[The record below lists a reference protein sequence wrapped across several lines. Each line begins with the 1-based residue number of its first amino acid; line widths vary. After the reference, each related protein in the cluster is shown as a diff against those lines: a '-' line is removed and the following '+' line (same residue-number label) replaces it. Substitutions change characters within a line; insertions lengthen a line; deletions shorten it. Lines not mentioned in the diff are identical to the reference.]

1 MAATT
6 HPFPPSAHNY
16 ATELF
21 SHLLLNYVGL
31 HVPTLAPHIGF
42 DFCHIFCPV
51 SRALPEVMGYTPQT
65 DSTQSSYHH
74 PNSQK
79 HATDPTACPV

>member
-6 HPFPPSAHNY
+6 RSLPSSAHNY

-21 SHLLLNYVGL
+21 YHLLLNYVGL
-31 HVPTLAPHIGF
+31 HVPTLTPQVRIE
-42 DFCHIFCPV
+42 FCHIFCPV
-51 SRALPEVMGYTPQT
+51 SRALPEITGYTSQT
-65 DSTQSSYHH
+65 DSTQSSHRH

-79 HATDPTACPV
+79 HAADPTARTV